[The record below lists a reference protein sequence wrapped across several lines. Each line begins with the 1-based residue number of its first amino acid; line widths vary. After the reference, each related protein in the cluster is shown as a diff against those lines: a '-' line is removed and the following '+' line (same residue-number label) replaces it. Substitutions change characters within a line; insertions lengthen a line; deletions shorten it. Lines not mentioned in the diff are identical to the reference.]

1 MKYQTLSL
9 ALAALLA
16 LTPAYAQS
24 SRRTA
29 RGGGASP
36 AAAAEVEAPK
46 TGVRFVICAPTGGK
60 LPNPLYYK
68 AGTSKGVTTYKKA
81 TISGRIPTQR
91 IKPEGGVI
99 KFYDQDPTPSAEE
112 TSGTRRPAKPAAT
125 ALPEPVMVVQVPA
138 SAGSKSLCIVM
149 PGETPAKSMT
159 FFLNEEEFPTKGVH
173 IINLSRRPVSIYT
186 STKNDLANAKAEK
199 VGPYSKDKA
208 TIGNHNSWHFTSGKH
223 GDQVAFRITTGQVK
237 VDKKTGKK
245 TSQEV
250 NVRMGK
256 FTYSERQGQVNV
268 LVNDG
273 KSDRLKL
280 MSIQMS
286 ED

>member
-36 AAAAEVEAPK
+36 AAAAEEAPK
-46 TGVRFVICAPTGGK
+46 SGVRFVICAPTGGK
-60 LPNPLYYK
+60 LPSPLYYK
-68 AGTSKGVTTYKKA
+68 AGTSKGVATYKKA

-99 KFYDQDPTPSAEE
+99 KFYDQDPTPSADE
-112 TSGTRRPAKPAAT
+112 TSGARRPAKPADT
-125 ALPEPVMVVQVPA
+125 ALPEPVMVVEVPA
-138 SAGSKSLCIVM
+138 SAGSKSLCVVM
-149 PGETPAKSMT
+149 PGDTPAKSKT
-159 FFLNEEEFPTKGVH
+159 FFLSEDEFPTKGVH

-186 STKNDLANAKAEK
+186 STTNDLANAKPEK
-199 VGPYSKDKA
+199 IGPYNKDKA
-208 TIGNHNSWHFTSGKH
+208 TVGNHNSWHFTSGQH
-223 GDQVAFRITTGQVK
+223 GDQVAFRITTVQVRE
-237 VDKKTGKK
+237 DKKTGKK
-245 TSQEV
+245 TSLEV
-250 NVRMGK
+250 GLRTGK

-268 LVNDG
+268 IVNDG
-273 KSDRLKL
+273 KSDHLKL
-280 MSIQMS
+280 MTIQMS
-286 ED
+286 KD